1 MKNIRKTIGVILLVL
16 LVCSTSTVFAVV
28 PSLTVLIGNK
38 AYHLDYAND
47 TKNRKEILEAIK
59 ECVGGEIYIKLTDV
73 WLDNITKKKVA
84 NELIPMLEYKD
95 QNGIITRYEAQ
106 DGDAIKEEN
115 NSNNDSNDNSGGE
128 NNNGGGSTPG
138 ESVSKEDFKITI
150 GHVYLDNEE
159 KRYAQDIEDKNP
171 KYDYYEVN
179 VSDIGENQILGLDVE
194 FPKNIKKFKAYLPA
208 SNDKVILER
217 EIVNGKVKIDC
228 RDKEFSGQDEGKP
241 GISLK
246 KLQENAGSF
255 SLNGDFIDVNVE
267 LVDENGNRQTAKII
281 LRVK

>member
-1 MKNIRKTIGVILLVL
+1 MKNIKKTIGLALLFM
-16 LVCSTSTVFAVV
+16 CSASTVFAVV
-28 PSLTVLIGNK
+28 PSLTVLIGNR

-59 ECVGGEIYIKLTDV
+59 ECADGEIYIKLTDA

-95 QNGIITRYEAQ
+95 QNGIITRYAAQ
-106 DGDAIKEEN
+106 DGDVIKEE
-115 NSNNDSNDNSGGE
+115 SNDSNNNDGG
-128 NNNGGGSTPG
+128 NNNGGGGSTTG
-138 ESVSKEDFKITI
+138 GNVSKADFKIIT
-150 GHVYLDNEE
+150 GNVYLDNGE
-159 KRYAQDIEDKNP
+159 KRYAQDTEDKNP

-228 RDKEFSGQDEGKP
+228 RDEEFADQDGGKP
-241 GISLK
+241 GVSLK

-267 LVDENGNRQTAKII
+267 LVDENGNRQIAKII